1 MNEIICGKSEDVI
14 DTLPSNSVNLIISS
28 PPYNVDLGNNKFK
41 KDGYDEYEDNKDHEK
56 FLDEV
61 KLVFD
66 KAKRVLTDDGRVVI
80 NTGNTKNGRIPTA
93 HDTVH
98 FMTKELR
105 YKMYTTIIWNKLQ
118 TSNRT
123 AWGSFNSPS
132 FPSFPTSIEYILVFA
147 KNSLKLTHKG
157 ISDLDKQEFI
167 KWSYSYWDFQPET
180 NMSKYDHPAMFPV
193 ELPTRC
199 IKLFTYKG
207 DTILDPYSGAGTT
220 CYAAKL
226 LERNY
231 IGIDM
236 SEKYCETA
244 RKRLARVKDKK
255 ALSNFF
261 DII

>member
-1 MNEIICGKSEDVI
+1 MNEIICGKSEEVLDK
-14 DTLPSNSVNLIISS
+14 LPADSINLIVCS
-28 PPYNVDLGNNKFK
+28 PPYNVDLGKNKFK
-41 KDGYDEYEDNKDHEK
+41 KNGYDEYEDNKEHEQ
-56 FLDEV
+56 FLSDV

-66 KAKRVLTDDGRVVI
+66 KAKRVLKEDGRVVI

-98 FMTKELR
+98 FMTKELG
-105 YKMYTTIIWNKLQ
+105 YKMYTTIIWNKSQ

-147 KNSLKLTHKG
+147 KNSLKLLHKG

-167 KWSYSYWDFQPET
+167 KWSYSYWDFPPET
-180 NMSKYDHPAMFPV
+180 DMNKYDHPAMFPL
-193 ELPTRC
+193 ELPIRC

-220 CYAAKL
+220 CVAAKL

-244 RKRLARVKDKK
+244 RKRLSKIKTVEQLK
-255 ALSNFF
+255 NFF
-261 DII
+261 PI